1 MASIVTDDSKDVSM
15 TILKEN
21 ISQLE
26 KQILTTA
33 KAINELIKEEES
45 ILTNYKLSKTVKG
58 AGMVLAVQML
68 LHSHYYTRFESSR
81 QFFCYCGLVP
91 KPYQS
96 GSIIHG

>member
-68 LHSHYYTRFESSR
+68 LHSHYYTRFESSQ
-81 QFFCYCGLVP
+81 QFFCY
-91 KPYQS
+91 
-96 GSIIHG
+96 

>member
-33 KAINELIKEEES
+33 KAINELIKEE
-45 ILTNYKLSKTVKG
+45 
-58 AGMVLAVQML
+58 
-68 LHSHYYTRFESSR
+68 
-81 QFFCYCGLVP
+81 
-91 KPYQS
+91 
-96 GSIIHG
+96 